1 MVPIRAGALRHYRV
15 SMSTFPQRSLC
26 WCFGTEMRYTQLMEK
41 FRTSIRLSVTGK
53 DLLSQVALALGL
65 NLSSTLEL
73 LIREK
78 ALNLGLKAP
87 PAPGGPSSTGG

>member
-1 MVPIRAGALRHYRV
+1 
-15 SMSTFPQRSLC
+15 
-26 WCFGTEMRYTQLMEK
+26 MEK
-41 FRTSIRLSVTGK
+41 LRTSIRLSVTGK
-53 DLLSQVALALGL
+53 DLLAQVALALGL

-87 PAPGGPSSTGG
+87 TAPARPSSTGG

>member
-1 MVPIRAGALRHYRV
+1 
-15 SMSTFPQRSLC
+15 
-26 WCFGTEMRYTQLMEK
+26 MRYTQLMEK